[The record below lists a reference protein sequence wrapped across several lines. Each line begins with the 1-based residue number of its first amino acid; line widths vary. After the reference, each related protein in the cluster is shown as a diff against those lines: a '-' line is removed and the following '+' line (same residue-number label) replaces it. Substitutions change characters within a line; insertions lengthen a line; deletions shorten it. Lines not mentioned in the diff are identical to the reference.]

1 MARANQDYW
10 RRRFDKLKAEN
21 LSLKEKLSTLK
32 RENRELQKV
41 LRNKDRL
48 FQDETGYTAEEVI
61 GRSFLDFVHPDLKK
75 SMRNMHKKRISGKKV
90 PNQYEADLVTK
101 GGEKICCEARVRR
114 IRFNGR
120 RAFLVNLTRL
130 EKRKKREEELIQS
143 KKKEA
148 LITMASGL
156 SGKLGHD
163 LKGIP
168 EQIQHMR
175 ATADS
180 ENGALRERLQHMEAA
195 SMELINTNRTLE
207 GLSQSDGDA
216 SRYVLFDL
224 RKTIKDAV
232 SRINPKLKEL
242 AEGGKQTIN
251 LKTYLRSVSPIEGDP
266 DEIGALVSNAILN
279 AVEAMPRGGDL
290 YLTIEENAGYAHVF
304 IQDSGVGIP
313 DPIRDRIWDPFFST
327 KGKDALGL
335 GLSLSQAIV
344 KRHKGEMELASQ
356 KDQGTTLTI
365 RLPLAHREEKSRAK
379 SAKGKVK
386 NAHILLIED
395 GAIISEL
402 LSRVFVS
409 KGHRVVTAGGG
420 REGLRQ
426 LRKKRFDLVMADF
439 RAADMDAKVL
449 VQKIR
454 KQKRDLPIA
463 LMTEHVAAGKP
474 KPLKGWDVDLVITKP
489 LDMKRVVGQVEEV
502 LRLKGRKR

>member
-21 LSLKEKLSTLK
+21 LSLKEKLGTLK

-48 FQDETGYTAEEVI
+48 FHGVPAGLVLVQEGRIAQINEVALDETGYTAEEVI

-232 SRINPKLKEL
+232 SRINP
-242 AEGGKQTIN
+242 
-251 LKTYLRSVSPIEGDP
+251 
-266 DEIGALVSNAILN
+266 
-279 AVEAMPRGGDL
+279 
-290 YLTIEENAGYAHVF
+290 
-304 IQDSGVGIP
+304 
-313 DPIRDRIWDPFFST
+313 
-327 KGKDALGL
+327 
-335 GLSLSQAIV
+335 
-344 KRHKGEMELASQ
+344 
-356 KDQGTTLTI
+356 
-365 RLPLAHREEKSRAK
+365 
-379 SAKGKVK
+379 
-386 NAHILLIED
+386 
-395 GAIISEL
+395 
-402 LSRVFVS
+402 
-409 KGHRVVTAGGG
+409 
-420 REGLRQ
+420 
-426 LRKKRFDLVMADF
+426 
-439 RAADMDAKVL
+439 
-449 VQKIR
+449 
-454 KQKRDLPIA
+454 
-463 LMTEHVAAGKP
+463 
-474 KPLKGWDVDLVITKP
+474 
-489 LDMKRVVGQVEEV
+489 
-502 LRLKGRKR
+502 